1 MKNFSIIAEEK
12 LRNDHVSNY
21 TQDDVQTLADSL
33 RMQYYGYIDTID
45 DFWATHMAWA
55 ALIEDLLDNGAS
67 HDIMTIA
74 HNIRDIEENTSAMAI
89 RKAKDDLRVRCSA
102 VLS

>member
-1 MKNFSIIAEEK
+1 MKNFNIIAEEK

-21 TQDDVQTLADSL
+21 TQDDVQNLADSL

-45 DFWATHMAWA
+45 EFWATHMAWA

-67 HDIMTIA
+67 RDIMTMA
-74 HNIRDIEENTSAMAI
+74 HDIRDIEENTSVMAI
-89 RKAKDDLRVRCSA
+89 RKAKDDLRGRCS
-102 VLS
+102 VIFS